1 MKFFNIV
8 LFSMIML
15 LSVSANA
22 ATPTKQQMEQFK
34 SLPKAQQKALAKKM
48 GVDISAFSDNSSS
61 EKIELGPTVF
71 PRQDEESQLSDDE
84 RKYKPIEDE
93 IKPFGYELFA
103 GDPTSFMPSEIS
115 AVPDTY
121 TVGRGDEFQIN
132 LYGKEN
138 VTHSVVVDREGRL
151 SIPDLTPVFV
161 AGLSFLEVKELVKSK
176 ISQEVIGVK
185 AFVSLGQLR
194 SMRIM
199 VLGESFKPGS
209 YSVSSLTTVSHA
221 LFVSGGVS
229 DIGSLRNIQVKR
241 AGKIVQYFDLYDL
254 LIKGDSS
261 GDIMLKPGDVV
272 FIPTVNKQVTISG
285 LVKRPAIFELKKN
298 ETAKQLISMA
308 GGFKAE
314 AFPQKTLVERY
325 SENSFK
331 TVLTLDFSQKNI
343 NYQPKDGDVIKV
355 QASSSE
361 LENAVTLIGAVAH
374 PGNYQWTKGDT
385 VSGLISSLKT
395 DVLPIADFDYS
406 LIVREKNIK
415 GDVEVIQF
423 SLLNALNKNIED
435 DVKLMPRDIVMVFS
449 RFEEKEDEKRT
460 LSNML
465 LTEDEFYQQEK
476 MQQWHDFEN
485 QQYQEFIGLDIED
498 NKDVELETN
507 LTDLLKGKK
516 KEIKE
521 NSLTLFGRTLFLKP
535 LIIKLQ
541 KQSSFGNE
549 AKLIAVNGKVRY
561 PGIYPLVKNADMN
574 KAINAAGG
582 LLESAFVENAEV
594 TRIKTDNGSKI
605 EHISLNLTK
614 ETDSKYLLQSKDTIN
629 IFTMPNWQEERYIQL
644 VGEVKFPGKYTIK
657 RGEKLSSILE
667 RAGGFTD
674 LAATDAA
681 IFTRESIRLKER
693 TQLTKLANDLR
704 REIATRSFQ
713 SSVTDS
719 SLNYEDTNKLLNDLS
734 KVEALGRLVIDLP
747 SVYKG
752 SLDVELQNNDTL
764 YVPIAQSTINVIG
777 EVNLAV
783 SHLYQDNVSLEQYIA
798 RSGGLKQR
806 ADSERIYIIK
816 ANGSVQ
822 LPKASSWFAVTDN
835 TYLSPGDTIVV
846 PLDTEHMD
854 KLTLW
859 STATQIIYQL
869 GLAAAAISSL

>member
-1 MKFFNIV
+1 
-8 LFSMIML
+8 
-15 LSVSANA
+15 
-22 ATPTKQQMEQFK
+22 
-34 SLPKAQQKALAKKM
+34 
-48 GVDISAFSDNSSS
+48 
-61 EKIELGPTVF
+61 
-71 PRQDEESQLSDDE
+71 
-84 RKYKPIEDE
+84 
-93 IKPFGYELFA
+93 
-103 GDPTSFMPSEIS
+103 MPSELS

-138 VTHSVVVDREGRL
+138 ITHSVVVDREGRL

-161 AGLSFLEVKELVKSK
+161 AGLSFSEVKELIKSK
-176 ISQEVIGVK
+176 ISEEVIGVK

-209 YSVSSLTTVSHA
+209 YTVSSLTTVSHA

-241 AGKIVQYFDLYDL
+241 AGKVVQEFDLYDL
-254 LIKGDSS
+254 LINGDSS

-285 LVKRPAIFELKKN
+285 LVKRPAIFELKKG
-298 ETAKQLISMA
+298 ETAQQLISMA

-331 TVLTLDFSQKNI
+331 TVLTLDFSKNNI

-355 QASSSE
+355 QASSTE
-361 LENAVTLIGAVAH
+361 LEKAITLIGAVSH
-374 PGNYQWTKGDT
+374 PGNYQWNQGDT
-385 VSGLISSLKT
+385 ISGVINSLKT

-423 SLLNALNKNIED
+423 SLLKALNQDIQNDI
-435 DVKLMPRDIVMVFS
+435 KLKPKDIIMVFS
-449 RFEEKEDEKRT
+449 RFEEKADEQRT

-465 LTEDEFYQQEK
+465 LTEDEYYQKQK
-476 MQQWHDFEN
+476 MQQWQDFEN
-485 QQYQEFIGLDIED
+485 QQYMEYIGL
-498 NKDVELETN
+498 ELASSKEEQEQDSS
-507 LTDLLKGKK
+507 LTDLLKGKVQD
-516 KEIKE
+516 IKE
-521 NSLTLFGRTLFLKP
+521 EELSIFGRTLFLKP

-541 KQSSFGNE
+541 KQSSFGNGVE
-549 AKLIAVNGKVRY
+549 LIAVNGKVRY
-561 PGIYPLVKNADMN
+561 PGVYPLVKNSNMN
-574 KAINAAGG
+574 KAITAAGG
-582 LLESAFVENAEV
+582 LLESAFIENAEV
-594 TRIKTDNGSKI
+594 TRINNESCSKK
-605 EHISLNLTK
+605 EHISLNLADESQK
-614 ETDSKYLLQSKDTIN
+614 KYKLQSKDTIN
-629 IFTMPNWQEERYIQL
+629 IFTMPNWQEERYIRL

-657 RGEKLSSILE
+657 RGENLSSILE
-667 RAGGFTD
+667 RAGGFTE
-674 LAATDAA
+674 LAAPEAA
-681 IFTRESIRLKER
+681 IFTRESIRSKER
-693 TQLTKLANDLR
+693 TQLTQLANDLR

-719 SLNYEDTNKLLNDLS
+719 SLSYDDTNKLLNDLS

-747 SVYKG
+747 NVYKG
-752 SLDVELQNNDTL
+752 GLDVDIQNNDTL
-764 YVPIAQSTINVIG
+764 YVPIKQSTINVIG

-783 SHLYQDNVSLEQYIA
+783 SHLYQENVSLEQYIE

-822 LPKASSWFAVTDN
+822 LPKASRRFAVTDS

-869 GLAAAAISSL
+869 GLAAATISSL

>member
-1 MKFFNIV
+1 
-8 LFSMIML
+8 MIML

>member
-1 MKFFNIV
+1 MSI
-8 LFSMIML
+8 
-15 LSVSANA
+15 SVSA

-34 SLPKAQQKALAKKM
+34 SLPKSQQKALAKKM
-48 GVDISAFSDNSSS
+48 GIDISAFSNADSYS
-61 EKIELGPTVF
+61 ESRELEPTIL
-71 PRQDEESQLSDDE
+71 PREDEESLLSDE
-84 RKYKPIEDE
+84 EKKYKPIEE
-93 IKPFGYELFA
+93 EVKPFGYELFS

-132 LYGKEN
+132 LYGKDN
-138 VTHSVVVDREGRL
+138 LTHIVIVDREGRL

-161 AGLSFLEVKELVKSK
+161 AGLSFLEVKELVKNK

-209 YSVSSLTTVSHA
+209 YTVSSLTTVSHA

-241 AGKIVQYFDLYDL
+241 SGKVIQKFDLYDL

-285 LVKRPAIFELKKN
+285 LVKRPAIFELKNN
-298 ETAKQLISMA
+298 ETAQQLIKMA

-314 AFPQKTLVERY
+314 AFPQKTLIERY
-325 SENSFK
+325 SANSFK
-331 TVLTLDFSQKNI
+331 TVLTLDFSQKVI

-355 QASSSE
+355 QASSTE
-361 LENAVTLIGAVAH
+361 LVNAVTLMGAVSH

-385 VSGLISSLKT
+385 VLSLISSLKT

-423 SLLNALNKNIED
+423 SLAKALEKKGKNNI
-435 DVKLMPRDIVMVFS
+435 KLQPRDIIMVFS
-449 RFEEKEDEKRT
+449 RFERKADEKRVLSKLSLTESAFYKQEKARQWEKFEDEKYKEF
-460 LSNML
+460 LGI
-465 LTEDEFYQQEK
+465 EIEADIDDEK
-476 MQQWHDFEN
+476 NDLN
-485 QQYQEFIGLDIED
+485 A
-498 NKDVELETN
+498 
-507 LTDLLKGKK
+507 LLKGKK
-516 KEIKE
+516 VKVQE
-521 NSLTLFGRTLFLKP
+521 NMLTIFGRTLFLKP

-541 KQSSFGNE
+541 KQSSYGQQSE
-549 AKLIAVNGKVRY
+549 IIVVNGKVRY
-561 PGIYPLVKNADMN
+561 PGIYPLVINSTME
-574 KAINAAGG
+574 KAIAAAGG
-582 LLESAFVENAEV
+582 FLESAYIENVEV
-594 TRIKTDNGSKI
+594 TRVNNHSSSEI
-605 EHISLNLTK
+605 EHKALNLSNSSDL
-614 ETDSKYLLQSKDTIN
+614 EFSLQSKDTIN
-629 IFTMPNWQEERYIQL
+629 IFTMPNWQEERFIQI

-657 RGEKLSSILE
+657 RGEKLSNVLE

-674 LAATDAA
+674 LAAIDAA
-681 IFTRESIRLKER
+681 IFTRESIRIKER
-693 TQLTKLANDLR
+693 SQLTKLSNDLR

-719 SLNYEDTNKLLNDLS
+719 SLNYTDTNKLLNDLS

-747 SVYKG
+747 SVYDG
-752 SLDVELQNNDTL
+752 STDVELQSDDTL
-764 YVPIAQSTINVIG
+764 YIPIVQNTINVIG
-777 EVNLAV
+777 EVNLAI
-783 SHLYQDNVSLEQYIA
+783 SHLFQNNVSLEQYIE

-806 ADSERIYIIK
+806 ADETRIYIIK
-816 ANGSVQ
+816 ANGSVI
-822 LPKASSWFAVTDN
+822 LPKQSSWFAVTDS

-859 STATQIIYQL
+859 STATQIVYQL
-869 GLAAAAISSL
+869 GLAAAAVSSL

>member
-1 MKFFNIV
+1 M
-8 LFSMIML
+8 ST
-15 LSVSANA
+15 SVNA
-22 ATPTKQQMEQFK
+22 ATPTKKQMEQFK
-34 SLPKAQQKALAKKM
+34 SLPKAQQQALAKQM
-48 GVDISAFSDNSSS
+48 GVDISAFTNKESSS
-61 EKIELGPTVF
+61 EQAELEPTIF
-71 PRQDEESQLSDDE
+71 PREEKQEFLSE
-84 RKYKPIEDE
+84 EEKYKPVEDE

-115 AVPDTY
+115 AVPESY
-121 TVGRGDEFQIN
+121 TVGRGDEFKIN

-138 VTHSVVVDREGRL
+138 LTHTVVVDREGRL

-209 YSVSSLTTVSHA
+209 YTVSSLTTVSHA

-241 AGKIVQYFDLYDL
+241 AGKVVQSFDLYNL
-254 LIKGDSS
+254 LINGDSS
-261 GDIMLKPGDVV
+261 DDIMLKPGDVV

-285 LVKRPAIFELKKN
+285 LVKRPAIFELKN
-298 ETAKQLISMA
+298 DETAQQLISMA

-325 SENSFK
+325 SANSFK

-355 QASSSE
+355 QASSTE

-423 SLLNALNKNIED
+423 SLLNALNKYAQD
-435 DVKLMPRDIVMVFS
+435 DVKLKPRDIIMVFS
-449 RFEEKEDEKRT
+449 RFEEQADEKRT

-465 LTEDEFYQQEK
+465 LTEDEYYQKQK
-476 MQQWHDFEN
+476 MQQWQDFEN
-485 QQYQEFIGLDIED
+485 QKYKEYIGL
-498 NKDVELETN
+498 ELDFLEEEEEEQVQDSS
-507 LTDLLKGKK
+507 LTALLKGKV
-516 KEIKE
+516 EDIKE
-521 NSLTLFGRTLFLKP
+521 EELSIFGRTLFLKP
-535 LIIKLQ
+535 LILKLQ
-541 KQSSFGNE
+541 KQSSFGSE
-549 AKLIAVNGKVRY
+549 AELIAVNGKVRY

-574 KAINAAGG
+574 KAILAAGG
-582 LLESAFVENAEV
+582 LLESAFIENAEV
-594 TRIKTDNGSKI
+594 TRISNENGSKI
-605 EHISLNLTK
+605 EHITLNLTT
-614 ETDSKYLLQSKDTIN
+614 ESDAQYALQSKDTIN

-693 TQLTKLANDLR
+693 TQLSKLANDLR

-719 SLNYEDTNKLLNDLS
+719 SLNYDDTNKLLNDLS

-752 SLDVELQNNDTL
+752 ALDVELQNNDTL

-783 SHLYQDNVSLEQYIA
+783 SHLYQENVSLEQYIA

-806 ADSERIYIIK
+806 GDRDRIYIIK

-822 LPKASSWFAVTDN
+822 LPKASSWFAVTDA

-859 STATQIIYQL
+859 STASRMIFEIGST
-869 GLAAAAISSL
+869 LAVINSL

>member
-1 MKFFNIV
+1 
-8 LFSMIML
+8 MIML
-15 LSVSANA
+15 MSTSVNA
-22 ATPTKQQMEQFK
+22 ATPTKKQMEQFK
-34 SLPKAQQKALAKKM
+34 SLPKAQQQALAKQM
-48 GVDISAFSDNSSS
+48 GVDISAFTNKGSSS
-61 EKIELGPTVF
+61 ELTELEPTIF
-71 PRQDEESQLSDDE
+71 PREEKEALLSE
-84 RKYKPIEDE
+84 EEKYKPVENE

-115 AVPDTY
+115 AVPESY
-121 TVGRGDEFQIN
+121 TVGRGDEFKIN

-138 VTHSVVVDREGRL
+138 LTHTVVVDREGRL

-209 YSVSSLTTVSHA
+209 YTVSSLTTVSHA

-241 AGKIVQYFDLYDL
+241 AGKMVQSFDLYNL
-254 LIKGDSS
+254 LINGDSS
-261 GDIMLKPGDVV
+261 DDIMLKPGDVV

-285 LVKRPAIFELKKN
+285 LVKRPAIFELKN
-298 ETAKQLISMA
+298 DETAQQLISMA

-325 SENSFK
+325 STNSFK

-355 QASSSE
+355 QASSTE

-374 PGNYQWTKGDT
+374 PGNYQWVKGDT
-385 VSGLISSLKT
+385 VSDLISSLKT

-423 SLLNALNKNIED
+423 SLLNALNKQAQD
-435 DVKLMPRDIVMVFS
+435 DVKLAPRDIVMVFS
-449 RFEEKEDEKRT
+449 RFEVQEDEKRT

-465 LTEDEFYQQEK
+465 LTEDEYLQKQK
-476 MQQWHDFEN
+476 MQQWQDFEN
-485 QQYQEFIGLDIED
+485 QKYKEYIGMELDPEITDKVED
-498 NKDVELETN
+498 SS
-507 LTDLLKGKK
+507 LTALLKGKV
-516 KEIKE
+516 EDIKE
-521 NSLTLFGRTLFLKP
+521 EELSIFGRTLFLKP
-535 LIIKLQ
+535 LILKLQ
-541 KQSSFGNE
+541 KQSSYGNE
-549 AKLIAVNGKVRY
+549 AELIAVNGKVRY
-561 PGIYPLVKNADMN
+561 PGVYPLVKNASMN
-574 KAINAAGG
+574 KAMQAAGG
-582 LLESAFVENAEV
+582 LLESAYIENAEV
-594 TRIKTDNGSKI
+594 TRVTNDNGSEI
-605 EHISLNLTK
+605 EHVTLNLSTEPGK
-614 ETDSKYLLQSKDTIN
+614 QYTLKSKDTIN

-674 LAATDAA
+674 LAATEAA

-693 TQLTKLANDLR
+693 TQLAKLANDLR

-719 SLNYEDTNKLLNDLS
+719 SLNYDDTNKLLNDLS

-783 SHLYQDNVSLEQYIA
+783 SHLYQENISLEQYIS

-806 ADSERIYIIK
+806 GDRDRIYIIK

-822 LPKASSWFAVTDN
+822 LPKASSWFAVTDA

-859 STATQIIYQL
+859 STASRMIFEIGST
-869 GLAAAAISSL
+869 LAVINSL